1 MLCLHKYRAL
11 GKLYGFLPREGHGL
25 ALSLLLKVTEEKMSQ
40 ILDNSAD
47 AILFPLLYYL
57 LYIGPVMQKG
67 DLFLVLVQT
76 DLAKISVLVGQVFKH
91 SREMLNIYVGGH
103 TLYAASRL
111 IFTEKTSQSNM
122 QCGKEAITS

>member
-57 LYIGPVMQKG
+57 LYVGPMMQKG
-67 DLFLVLVQT
+67 DIFLGSVQIRLGKSKP
-76 DLAKISVLVGQVFKH
+76 DFC
-91 SREMLNIYVGGH
+91 
-103 TLYAASRL
+103 ASGSTKMHAEQINR
-111 IFTEKTSQSNM
+111 
-122 QCGKEAITS
+122 